1 VEKRVA
7 FQHEWESEAGSLQS
21 GQSDAAG
28 KHGSYGAELSPE
40 DEKRNGEAAK
50 GDVPQQSPTGVV
62 LVGHS
67 CVLCFYL
74 NGGMAAVESQLIAA
88 SMGGL
93 LVADAAT
100 KWLRPEAGMPAE
112 NGTLLRIRSV
122 IGMPSRAMSCAL
134 QISLRCKCI
143 ADMYSPGYTCRSW
156 SSSGTASIVPELTG
170 YSSLASTQYVQV
182 FLYNT

>member
-1 VEKRVA
+1 MA
-7 FQHEWESEAGSLQS
+7 FQHEWDSEAGSLQS
-21 GQSDAAG
+21 GQSDAAPREQG
-28 KHGSYGAELSPE
+28 LTGAELSLE

-50 GDVPQQSPTGVV
+50 GDVPQQSPTDVV

-67 CVLCFYL
+67 CVLCL
-74 NGGMAAVESQLIAA
+74 CLGGCMAAVKPELIAA

-122 IGMPSRAMSCAL
+122 IGMPFRAMSPAL
-134 QISLRCKCI
+134 QISLRRKCI
-143 ADMYSPGYTCRSW
+143 ADMYSPGYTCKSW
-156 SSSGTASIVPELTG
+156 SSSGTASIVPELTR